1 MEPASEEPAAPP
13 RLRKRRSA
21 LGAWLRVVGGSLLA
35 ALLLRAFV
43 FEAYRIPSTSM
54 TETLLVDDY
63 VFVSKLAYGPRL
75 PTTLGLP
82 FTGRYLRG
90 IEWPVRRLPGY
101 ADVARGDVI
110 VFNYPR
116 AAGPVDRRMPY
127 IKRAI
132 GLPGDTVAI
141 RAKDV
146 FVNGRLEP
154 PPPQGEQFWRVAL
167 ARESAWPDETR
178 LVGLGLTGRSDRL
191 GPRERLVSATA
202 ETAARL
208 AREDGVASVEP
219 FVRDPQDGSAAFA
232 PEPQSLDDFGPV
244 VVPARGLTIPL
255 TEATWRLYRDTIERH
270 EGQSVGRVAGGFEIG
285 SRPATA
291 YTFTQD
297 YYFVLGDN
305 RDDSADSRT
314 WGFVP
319 ESHLIGKAVTIYL
332 SVDRQAGRPRWERTF
347 RPIR

>member
-1 MEPASEEPAAPP
+1 MESDAAPHP
-13 RLRKRRSA
+13 RSRRSS
-21 LGAWLRVVGGSLLA
+21 LGAWLRVVGGSLLV

-82 FTGRYLRG
+82 FTGRYLPG
-90 IEWPVRRLPGY
+90 VEWPVRRLPGLSE
-101 ADVARGDVI
+101 VARGDVI

-116 AAGPVDRRMPY
+116 ASGPVERRMPY

-132 GLPGDTVAI
+132 GLPGDTVVI
-141 RAKDV
+141 RAKEV
-146 FVNGRLEP
+146 FVNGAPSP

-167 ARESAWPDETR
+167 ARESAWPDEPR
-178 LVGLGLTGRSDRL
+178 LGALGLRGRTDRL

-202 ETAARL
+202 AAAARL
-208 AREDGVASVEP
+208 AQEEGVEAVAP
-219 FVRDPQDGSAAFA
+219 YVRDPHDGSAAFA

-244 VVPARGLTIPL
+244 VVPARGLTVPL
-255 TEATWRLYRDTIERH
+255 DETTWRLYRDTIERH
-270 EGQSVGRVAGGFEIG
+270 EGRSVGRVAGGFEIG
-285 SRPATA
+285 SRPATE

-319 ESHLIGKAVTIYL
+319 ESHLIGKAVTVYL